1 MVSIQVGGGTL
12 LTPIAGSNNTPN
24 AITKR
29 EALAA
34 PFFISGRIQSGGVAN
49 RQNGAETKKGNKWEQ
64 KEDTKRGTTKESSRL
79 KIGSAVSF
87 YATACEIFS
96 KSFFYID
103 LHNIR

>member
-1 MVSIQVGGGTL
+1 MVGY
-12 LTPIAGSNNTPN
+12 N
-24 AITKR
+24 R
-29 EALAA
+29 
-34 PFFISGRIQSGGVAN
+34 GGVAN
-49 RQNGAETKKGNKWEQ
+49 RQNGAETKKGNKGEQ